1 MMLELP
7 RDVTNVI
14 FLEEWKVLCEPHGFW
29 SLSSVE
35 RKKDRWKEGRKEIKK
50 EGMKEGEKEDREK
63 GKKNLIWG
71 GG

>member
-1 MMLELP
+1 MLEFL
-7 RDVTNVI
+7 RDVINVI
-14 FLEEWKVLCEPHGFW
+14 FLEEWKVFCELYGFW
-29 SLSSVE
+29 SLFFVE

-63 GKKNLIWG
+63 GKKNFIWG